1 MYESQ
6 KLWAKKHKRYLKQ
19 YKENWL
25 KSNPERRILHQIKS
39 KAHKEGVRFNLTLE
53 DIVIPKV
60 CPVFGVPFNRRDKT
74 RSTSVDCIDNRK
86 GYVKGNIQII
96 SGLANVMK
104 NQATP
109 AELLRFAEWINRCYG
124 HTKKRQYKPS

>member
-1 MYESQ
+1 
-6 KLWAKKHKRYLKQ
+6 
-19 YKENWL
+19 
-25 KSNPERRILHQIKS
+25 
-39 KAHKEGVRFNLTLE
+39 
-53 DIVIPKV
+53 VIPKV

-74 RSTSVDCIDNRK
+74 RSTSVDRIDNRK